1 MLVGQSHDDNPAAH
15 DPVGYNCV
23 HHLFSVWVAHA
34 KDMAPGNPCV
44 SMSQA
49 LITARLDR
57 GA

>member
-1 MLVGQSHDDNPAAH
+1 MTVKLPMTLLDTTV
-15 DPVGYNCV
+15 CIT
-23 HHLFSVWVAHA
+23 FSVWVAHA